1 MVTRNS
7 GLVDPSGNPISF
19 AQANQR
25 VSVMGVRNFK
35 GGFPDADPNSTF
47 GPYQRRGTGGS
58 VSGKYQEMMQTHSG
72 IASAVYWSI
81 TEASSLPKEIIW
93 PHTSLPG
100 AEEKAF
106 MHICTQAA
114 IEEAV
119 VFDGTLSGANA
130 LWQYVIL
137 DAFMGFGLML
147 PRLLEGNSVEWYPVA
162 HSSVMLWDPQPQS
175 YFLRGVK
182 FSTGQGYVNLEASE
196 LVHVVH
202 GTATAGEW

>member
-1 MVTRNS
+1 
-7 GLVDPSGNPISF
+7 
-19 AQANQR
+19 
-25 VSVMGVRNFK
+25 
-35 GGFPDADPNSTF
+35 
-47 GPYQRRGTGGS
+47 
-58 VSGKYQEMMQTHSG
+58 
-72 IASAVYWSI
+72 
-81 TEASSLPKEIIW
+81 
-93 PHTSLPG
+93 
-100 AEEKAF
+100 

-162 HSSVMLWDPQPQS
+162 HSSVMLWDPQPMS

-182 FSTGQGYVNLEASE
+182 FSTGQGYVNVDAND

-202 GTATAGEW
+202 GTATAGEWEGKSILRSLLQPY